1 MYWLNLHSLILF
13 PTPGALAPLFT
24 YRRLDSKSGIFS
36 LFNCSWDSN
45 LIFLASC
52 LFIVGELCV
61 CVCVYACT
69 RAGVRV
75 IIFTVKVRGLPPGA
89 CEFMSMDKLGYTF
102 LGYSL

>member
-1 MYWLNLHSLILF
+1 M
-13 PTPGALAPLFT
+13 
-24 YRRLDSKSGIFS
+24 
-36 LFNCSWDSN
+36 
-45 LIFLASC
+45 
-52 LFIVGELCV
+52 

>member
-24 YRRLDSKSGIFS
+24 YCRLDSKSGIFS

-61 CVCVYACT
+61 CVCVCMHTRVCACHYIYSKGS
-69 RAGVRV
+69 RAAPWC
-75 IIFTVKVRGLPPGA
+75 L
-89 CEFMSMDKLGYTF
+89 
-102 LGYSL
+102 